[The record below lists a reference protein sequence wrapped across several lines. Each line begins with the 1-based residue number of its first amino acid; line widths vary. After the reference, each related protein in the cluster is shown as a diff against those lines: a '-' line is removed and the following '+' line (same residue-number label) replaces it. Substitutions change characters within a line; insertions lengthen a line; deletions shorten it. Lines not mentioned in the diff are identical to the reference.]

1 MRKTT
6 TLLLAFIL
14 SFGCLSA
21 CGSQKMDISDV
32 DIPEFAETD
41 GVKFLAYSGP
51 TVENWSGSSGNV
63 STFTDEHFQKF
74 VDAGFTG
81 LLAVHEGAPT
91 YSSRYDPF
99 EEIRRRNKD
108 AEEDAVAALA
118 LCEKYD
124 LKYYVRDWPFYDFF
138 SYSDASKY
146 DAAALIDTRE
156 EYEQALRET
165 FTEDNP
171 YIYSSAYAGN
181 FGRDEP
187 GVDQFEMLK
196 WQIEIYNEIMAERG
210 IENAEFFL
218 NLLPSY
224 GSDVAYGGERGEP
237 TSYANYVD
245 KYFEELAPLLGYVSY
260 DYYPFLRDAKKGS
273 LLRSTYLSNLE
284 LMARKCK
291 ESGCELRTFVQ
302 TGADFTGLRDIT
314 SIADFRLQVYSN
326 LAFGSKVMTY
336 YEYGTFN
343 SQDEGEFGLINL
355 QDGTY
360 NYTYD
365 LAKKVNNEV
374 HAFEDAYLH
383 YDYEGVMC
391 FSALPAGQINANF
404 RSIAQK
410 MTSHPRIGKV
420 TMTEDAIISAFKD
433 NEGNDAFML
442 LNYNDPWFN
451 LDNTV
456 TVQFKDAK
464 GLLMYRFGEEYVV
477 PLNKDGTYTF
487 VLYPGEGRFIIPL
500 K

>member
-1 MRKTT
+1 MRKTS
-6 TLLLAFIL
+6 TLVLAFIL

-21 CGSQKMDISDV
+21 CGSNKMDISDV
-32 DIPEFAETD
+32 YIPEFAESD
-41 GVKFLAYSGP
+41 GISFLAYSGP

-74 VDAGFTG
+74 VEAGFNG
-81 LLAVHEGAPT
+81 ILAVHEGAPSYT
-91 YSSRYDPF
+91 NKQDPL
-99 EEIRRRNKD
+99 EEIKRQNKD
-108 AEEDAVAALA
+108 AEEDAVAAMA
-118 LCEKYD
+118 LCEKFD

-156 EYEQALRET
+156 EYEQVIREI
-165 FTEDNP
+165 FKEDNP

-196 WQIEIYNEIMAERG
+196 WQIEIYQEVMAERG
-210 IENAEFFL
+210 VENAEFFL
-218 NLLPSY
+218 NLLPNY
-224 GSDVAYGGERGEP
+224 GSDASYGGERGEP
-237 TSYANYVD
+237 VSYNEYVNR
-245 KYFEELAPLLGYVSY
+245 YFDELAPLLGYVSY
-260 DYYPFLRDAKKGS
+260 DYYPFLRDAKTGS
-273 LLRSTYLSNLE
+273 LFRSSHLSNLE

-291 ESGCELRTFVQ
+291 ETNCELRTFVQ
-302 TGADFTGLRDIT
+302 TGADFTGLRDVT

-365 LAKKVNNEV
+365 LAKTVNNEV
-374 HAFEDAYLH
+374 HAFEDAYLN
-383 YDYEGVMC
+383 YEYEGVMC
-391 FSALPAGQINANF
+391 FSALPAGQINSKF
-404 RSIAQK
+404 RGIAQK
-410 MTSHPRIGKV
+410 MTSHDRIGKV
-420 TMTEDAIISAFKD
+420 TMTEDTIISAFKD
-433 NEGNDAFML
+433 DEGNDAFML
-442 LNYNDPWFN
+442 LNYTDPYFN
-451 LDNTV
+451 LDDRV

-464 GLLMYRFGEEYVV
+464 GLLMYRFGKEYVV

-487 VLYPGEGRFIIPL
+487 ELYPGEGRFIIPL

>member
-14 SFGCLSA
+14 SLGCFSG
-21 CGSQKMDISDV
+21 CGSQKMDISKV
-32 DIPEFAETD
+32 DIPEFADAD
-41 GVKFLAYSGP
+41 GISILAYSGP
-51 TVENWSGSSGNV
+51 TVENWGSSSKNV
-63 STFTDEHFQKF
+63 STFTDEHFQKLA
-74 VDAGFTG
+74 DAGFNG

-91 YSSRYDPF
+91 YSNKNDPL
-99 EEIRRRNKD
+99 EEIRRQHKD
-108 AEEDAVAALA
+108 AEEDAIAAML

-124 LKYYVRDWPFYDFF
+124 LKYYVRDWPFYDLF
-138 SYSDASKY
+138 SYSNPAKY
-146 DAAALIDTRE
+146 NPAEIVDTRE
-156 EYEQALRET
+156 EYEQVLRET
-165 FTEDNP
+165 FKEDNP

-210 IENAEFFL
+210 IEGAEFFL
-218 NLLPSY
+218 NLLPAY
-224 GSDVAYGGERGEP
+224 GSNAAFGGERGDP
-237 TSYANYVD
+237 VSYTEYVNR
-245 KYFEELAPLLGYVSY
+245 YFEELAPLLGYVSY
-260 DYYPFLRDAKKGS
+260 DYYPFLSDAKKGS
-273 LLRSTYLSNLE
+273 LLRSSYLSNLE

-291 ESGCELRTFVQ
+291 ETNCELRTFVQ
-302 TGADFTGLRDIT
+302 TGADSTGLRDLT
-314 SIADFRLQVYSN
+314 SIADFRLQVYAN

-336 YEYGTFN
+336 YEYGTFKSEN
-343 SQDEGEFGLINL
+343 EGEFGLINL
-355 QDGTY
+355 KDGQY
-360 NYTYD
+360 NYTYE

-383 YDYEGVMC
+383 YEYDGVMC
-391 FSALPAGQINANF
+391 FSSLPAGQINSNF

-420 TMTEDAIISAFKD
+420 TTTEDAIISAFKD
-433 NEGNDAFML
+433 KEGNDAFML